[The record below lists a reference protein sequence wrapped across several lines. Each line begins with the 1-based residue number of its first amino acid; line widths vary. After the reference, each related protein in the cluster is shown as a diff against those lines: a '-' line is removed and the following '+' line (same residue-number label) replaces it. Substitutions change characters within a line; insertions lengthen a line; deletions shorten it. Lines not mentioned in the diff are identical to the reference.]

1 MSRAVEWENVKPASR
16 LITFQST
23 TPATQLKD
31 NPGQNYDYACTTQ
44 KQPSSPTCYRYTP
57 LEQCP

>member
-1 MSRAVEWENVKPASR
+1 MSRALEWENKKPASH

-31 NPGQNYDYACTTQ
+31 NPALNYDYASTTQ
-44 KQPSSPTCYRYTP
+44 KQLSSPA
-57 LEQCP
+57 LEQ